1 MNDADYMKLALSEAS
16 KALQEGEIP
25 IGAVITYKGLII
37 AAAHNRKENKKD
49 PTCHAEI
56 EAIREA
62 SRVLSRWRLTGTS
75 LYVTIEP
82 CPMCAGAILS
92 SRISR
97 VIYGAPNKQYGAFDS
112 VFHLNE
118 RLALNYK
125 TEIVSGILSSSC
137 QDIMNQFFRQ
147 KRAQGIP

>member
-16 KALQEGEIP
+16 KALREGEIP

-118 RLALNYK
+118 GLALNYK

-137 QDIMNQFFRQ
+137 QDIMNQFFQQ